1 MRPGATDHAGYAAQI
16 LHSWICH
23 AAQLCRT
30 GRPYQGSN
38 PRPRVSR
45 GDRLP
50 SVRELAAAQ
59 SVSVSTATRCYRL
72 LEHEGYAQARY
83 KSGMYVAD
91 WKALRQA
98 RAAPETRRRPAPAG
112 VEYDM
117 LASLQHRMTQLY
129 ALTAQPLPLA
139 LHLASAAPEWY
150 PCETLARIAQRL
162 LRENHASAG
171 RLSVRHRP
179 ARVQA

>member
-1 MRPGATDHAGYAAQI
+1 M
-16 LHSWICH
+16 
-23 AAQLCRT
+23 
-30 GRPYQGSN
+30 
-38 PRPRVSR
+38 

-98 RAAPETRRRPAPAG
+98 RAAPRPRRRP
-112 VEYDM
+112 
-117 LASLQHRMTQLY
+117 R
-129 ALTAQPLPLA
+129 
-139 LHLASAAPEWY
+139 
-150 PCETLARIAQRL
+150 
-162 LRENHASAG
+162 
-171 RLSVRHRP
+171 RP
-179 ARVQA
+179 ASSTTCWPRCSTE